1 MGVNPKALGDIEN
14 NRNRNLMA
22 KATEYS
28 FTAIHIPGRLN
39 LITEARSRFLSDA
52 APAEE
57 GPDTEGQS
65 SMRVAVGAIQLTHSR
80 TQEEMEIMGGEM
92 SLTLATACLQV
103 NRIRMEKPTMEED
116 EEASNSDKQWDA
128 AAANY

>member
-1 MGVNPKALGDIEN
+1 MGVNPKELRDIEN
-14 NRNRNLMA
+14 NRNQNIMA

-28 FTAIHIPGRLN
+28 FTAIYIPGRLS
-39 LITEARSRFLSDA
+39 LITEARSRFPSDT

-65 SMRVAVGAIQLTHSR
+65 NMRAAMGAIQLTHSR
-80 TQEEMEIMGGEM
+80 TQKEIEIMGGEM

-103 NRIRMEKPTMEED
+103 DGITMEKPTMEED
-116 EEASNSDKQWDA
+116 EEAFNSDK
-128 AAANY
+128 